1 MVLSRGRK
9 MTEQTI
15 PEANGASRTFPAKL
29 TRALRA
35 ALGVLGNTLIVL
47 VMYLITISLI
57 TDTPILRVIK
67 DYYNLLK

>member
-1 MVLSRGRK
+1 
-9 MTEQTI
+9 MTEQPI

-29 TRALRA
+29 RSALRVA
-35 ALGVLGNTLIVL
+35 PSVLGNTLIVL

>member
-1 MVLSRGRK
+1 

-15 PEANGASRTFPAKL
+15 PETKGTPRSLAAKL
-29 TRALRA
+29 RGALRVTPS
-35 ALGVLGNTLIVL
+35 VLGNILIVL

-67 DYYNLLK
+67 EYYDLLK